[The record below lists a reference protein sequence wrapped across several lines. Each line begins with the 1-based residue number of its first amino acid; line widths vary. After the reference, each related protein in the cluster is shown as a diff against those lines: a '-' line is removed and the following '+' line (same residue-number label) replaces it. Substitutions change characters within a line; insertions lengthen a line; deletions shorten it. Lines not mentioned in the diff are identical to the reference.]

1 MIEITK
7 NKKLNSILLITI
19 VLFTFFCI
27 YYLLFSK
34 DLQIE
39 VYNKTNHN
47 IDSLEIDNKYY
58 NIEKGKTL
66 VIKDCKKFLIQ
77 DGLPFGVPNGIIRN
91 KQIDTTQFFLC
102 GTGIESVT
110 EGKYKFDIKVLENQ
124 KFYKLSWE
132 EHKPDSTD

>member
-1 MIEITK
+1 MSK
-7 NKKLNSILLITI
+7 NKKLNSVLLITI
-19 VLFTFFCI
+19 VLLIFFCI

-58 NIEKGKTL
+58 NIEKGKSL
-66 VIKDCKKFLIQ
+66 VIKDCKKIFIQ

-91 KQIDTTQFFLC
+91 KQIDTTQFVLF
-102 GTGIESVT
+102 GTGIEAVT
-110 EGKYKFDIKVLENQ
+110 EGKYKFDIKVLEDQ
-124 KFYKLSWE
+124 KFYILSWE
-132 EHKPDSTD
+132 EHKPESMDL